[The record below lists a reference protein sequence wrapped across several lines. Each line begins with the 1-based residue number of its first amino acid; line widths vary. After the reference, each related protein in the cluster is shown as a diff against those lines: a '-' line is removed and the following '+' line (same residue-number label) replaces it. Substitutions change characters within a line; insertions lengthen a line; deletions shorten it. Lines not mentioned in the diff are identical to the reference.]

1 MDVVGRRAGEQLGQQ
16 GPGLSDPAALL
27 EPAPDP
33 AHDPQAQA
41 RLVVGE
47 GPVGRGAQ
55 VAVLPIEAPH
65 VGLAGRA
72 EDRAPGAL
80 GDLHADM
87 DEAGLQLLAF
97 SALGEPLE
105 RVFAQDRMEAE
116 ARLDL
121 LDRGAVRAVRAG
133 GADLDPDE
141 ALVGERLEAG
151 QHVDSEITVW
161 IRHGPGGV
169 RGPAAG
175 EHGKP
180 GEQPAFF
187 RGEQVVAPRDGAA

>member
-1 MDVVGRRAGEQLGQQ
+1 MLASPAG
-16 GPGLSDPAALL
+16 PKI
-27 EPAPDP
+27 AP
-33 AHDPQAQA
+33 
-41 RLVVGE
+41 
-47 GPVGRGAQ
+47 
-55 VAVLPIEAPH
+55 
-65 VGLAGRA
+65 
-72 EDRAPGAL
+72 PGAL

-169 RGPAAG
+169 GGPAAG

-187 RGEQVVAPRDGAA
+187 RGEQVVAPRTAPRSVRCRSGWSRVPPARSRLRPSRSRIDAGLMTRTRAAASSSASGRPSRRSLIVRIAASVSSPG